1 MGSEKNWSNEEL
13 EYLEDKWG
21 VVSVGRMSKTLN
33 RTKNAILIKKNR
45 LGLGGFLENG
55 DYITYSQLL
64 MALYGTDNPQSAYR
78 INKSWSDFPIKTK
91 KVDNCNFKIVYIEDF
106 WKWSEKNKRNM
117 DFSKMEENIL
127 GLEPDWVKRK
137 REIDFKCRTKTS
149 PWTKAE
155 DLKLERLLNQYKHTY
170 TDLSAEFN
178 RTEDAIRR
186 RIYDLAIDIKPVRA
200 KIKKWTPEE
209 EELLISMYEDGWSLE
224 KIGQRLGRTGQSVR
238 GKIGLIKNPEQ
249 YLRKNRRK

>member
-1 MGSEKNWSNEEL
+1 MGRGKQ
-13 EYLEDKWG
+13 
-21 VVSVGRMSKTLN
+21 
-33 RTKNAILIKKNR
+33 KK
-45 LGLGGFLENG
+45 
-55 DYITYSQLL
+55 I
-64 MALYGTDNPQSAYR
+64 
-78 INKSWSDFPIKTK
+78 
-91 KVDNCNFKIVYIEDF
+91 
-106 WKWSEKNKRNM
+106 

-137 REIDFKCRTKTS
+137 REIDFKCRAKTS

-155 DLKLERLLNQYKHTY
+155 DLKGLERLLNQYKYSY

-200 KIKKWTPEE
+200 KNKKWTPEE
-209 EELLISMYEDGWSLE
+209 EETLISMYEDGWSLE

-238 GKIGLIKNPEQ
+238 GKIGLIK
-249 YLRKNRRK
+249 KS